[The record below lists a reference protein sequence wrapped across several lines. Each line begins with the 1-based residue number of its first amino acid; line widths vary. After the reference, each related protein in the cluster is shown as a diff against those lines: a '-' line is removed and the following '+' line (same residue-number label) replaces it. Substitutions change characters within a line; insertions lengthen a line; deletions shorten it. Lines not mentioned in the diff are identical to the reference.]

1 MEPAETHPDRLIDFW
16 EWLVENRRQV
26 VLAIFVVFAVVVGV
40 YINRQSEQLAEEEAG
55 EGRGDAEPNEEPGDA
70 PDEETTAEPPKAA
83 DAATA
88 TVSPACTMVIA
99 PVGVLFSPPHG
110 PSFCGSPRMFS
121 SIQDAGSSNVKWA
134 CVLVATA
141 LRATVAARACLNT

>member
-55 EGRGDAEPNEEPGDA
+55 EDVLAVIDNRFSTEEVDSKSQASERFAKIMVNHPDTAAASNAKFLQASALFDEGKFTEAEAVFSAYASENPE
-70 PDEETTAEPPKAA
+70 
-83 DAATA
+83 
-88 TVSPACTMVIA
+88 SP
-99 PVGVLFSPPHG
+99 
-110 PSFCGSPRMFS
+110 
-121 SIQDAGSSNVKWA
+121 
-134 CVLVATA
+134 
-141 LRATVAARACLNT
+141 LRAAAA